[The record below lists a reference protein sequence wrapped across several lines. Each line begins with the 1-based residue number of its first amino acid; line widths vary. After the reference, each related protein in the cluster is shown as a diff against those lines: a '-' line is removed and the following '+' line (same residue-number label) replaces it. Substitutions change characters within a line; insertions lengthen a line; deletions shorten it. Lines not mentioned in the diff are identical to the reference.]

1 MYLSAGLTEGVQS
14 LQDSVLVSAPRIV
27 LEDFVSLTDAKKKGL
42 GSESIS
48 VYVNE
53 ELNFSFTSNNIIQ

>member
-27 LEDFVSLTDAKKKGL
+27 LEDSVSLTDAKKKGL

-53 ELNFSFTSNNIIQ
+53 ELNFTSNDIIQ